1 MKRKKAWGSPADTS
15 GHCDSSSMD
24 TRRIYAIRLYIWWR
38 MMLKE
43 LRRGPMRQKPAH
55 TNPVATHL
63 HTNLVSLRNVQ
74 FGVKKVKS
82 GFTRRL
88 RGVRKWIR
96 GAMRQRAHSV
106 WKIRVNMLVETENQI
121 NTENITKEDD
131 ATTCPL
137 SQNNCNTSV
146 CNTGKGH
153 IPSSGALM
161 TTECLSIIS
170 TQLHSAFTVSAGL
183 NLYSSWQ
190 FICPMSE
197 QKSAQLG

>member
-38 MMLKE
+38 MMLQE

-63 HTNLVSLRNVQ
+63 HTNLVSLRSVQ
-74 FGVKKVKS
+74 FGVKKAKS
-82 GFTRRL
+82 GFMRRL

-96 GAMRQRAHSV
+96 GAMRQRTYSV

-121 NTENITKEDD
+121 NTERILSRKTMQPHVHWAK
-131 ATTCPL
+131 TTAIL
-137 SQNNCNTSV
+137 QFV
-146 CNTGKGH
+146 ILGKDTF
-153 IPSSGALM
+153 PAL
-161 TTECLSIIS
+161 E
-170 TQLHSAFTVSAGL
+170 H
-183 NLYSSWQ
+183 WW
-190 FICPMSE
+190 
-197 QKSAQLG
+197 